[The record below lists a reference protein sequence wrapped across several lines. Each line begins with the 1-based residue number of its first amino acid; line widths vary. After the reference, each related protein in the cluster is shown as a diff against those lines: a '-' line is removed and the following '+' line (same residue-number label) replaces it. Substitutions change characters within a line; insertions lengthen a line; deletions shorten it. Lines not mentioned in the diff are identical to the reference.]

1 MQIAI
6 KKPRNML
13 LNVSFLLSQ
22 FLFGAFRNNIKF
34 QLLLQRERIFIPYV
48 RRDKTLLGK
57 KKTTKQNH
65 IERNVLV
72 KDRELDVGG
81 VNFFP
86 VQKSRS
92 LFFKDIKCIC

>member
-1 MQIAI
+1 
-6 KKPRNML
+6 ML
-13 LNVSFLLSQ
+13 GGIR
-22 FLFGAFRNNIKF
+22 LFW
-34 QLLLQRERIFIPYV
+34 E
-48 RRDKTLLGK
+48 K